1 MIKNVN
7 KIKKIFGVIS
17 VITGCIIIPFAFT
30 PFSIPLIIVGGYFF
44 LNGISNIII
53 KI

>member
-1 MIKNVN
+1 MINGN
-7 KIKKIFGVIS
+7 KIKNAFGISS
-17 VITGCIIIPFAFT
+17 VIVGCIILPISFF
-30 PFSIPLIIVGGYFF
+30 PFSIPLIIVGSYFL